1 MRVKVLATG
10 KKEPNQ
16 RNRTADSDGNAPM
29 DGESHFVGRANYFPE
44 NQPQR
49 ARIEQTETTT

>member
-1 MRVKVLATG
+1 MRVKVLGTG
-10 KKEPNQ
+10 KKEPTNEIG
-16 RNRTADSDGNAPM
+16 RLARDGNAPM
-29 DGESHFVGRANYFPE
+29 VGESHFVGEPNYFPE